1 MKKFLAVILILAAVI
16 FAAIEIFLPRIVAD
30 ILKEQVV
37 KATHAQEVQFQLKS
51 SPNAKIILGQID
63 SIYGTASSGQIGD
76 VDFQALT
83 ADVKNINVD
92 VKELLFP
99 TPNINDKQRTEKIL
113 KSIGKAELTGIIT
126 EDGLKN
132 FMQRK
137 VEHGE
142 NMDVK
147 ITPNEVTATGHIKL
161 LGRDADVDVS
171 GTFIMIDDDIYF
183 HATNLDIRNTLVRN
197 VQIDRFLGD
206 VKILESA
213 NLPAGLKFTSVKMRE
228 GDVLITAAR

>member
-1 MKKFLAVILILAAVI
+1 MKKFLAVILILLIAAV
-16 FAAIEIFLPRIVAD
+16 AATEIFLPRIVAD

-37 KATHAQEVQFQLKS
+37 KATHAQEVEFQLNS
-51 SPNAKIILGQID
+51 SPNAKIAIGEID
-63 SIYGTASSGQIGD
+63 GVYGTASSGQIGD
-76 VDFQALT
+76 IDFKALT
-83 ADVKNINVD
+83 ADIKNLSVD

-99 TPNINDKQRTEKIL
+99 TPNLNDKQRTEKII

-132 FMQRK
+132 FMERK

-147 ITPNEVTATGHIKL
+147 IMPNEVTATGHIKV

-213 NLPAGLKFTSVKMRE
+213 TLPAGLKFTSVQMRE